1 MIRFGVVLSVVLI
14 AIGLLVTG
22 VVAGSLLLVVIS
34 IGVALLALLVL
45 IGVVISFRHEIFG
58 RTPIGV
64 TAAGTSLAA
73 PAGQGATQGRPVR
86 PEPVTAAALTG
97 LETASRPARVSLAE
111 PAERA
116 TSDRPGPP
124 PAEVRDRSR
133 AKQEPGQPGAAP
145 AGPVSP
151 PDVRQKGAA
160 ARSKAQAAPLPQ
172 APKPAEPAAPAAA
185 RTRADPDES
194 GQREPAAAAER
205 ARPDSTTAGPAG
217 SRSATA
223 ANREGADRG
232 RLATQHGAGRLDRPS
247 AEQPGDRDH
256 AEPHRASRL
265 ERESVRAAG
274 ARSAAAE
281 TAIPAGAPAVAA
293 RDSAAASA
301 GAAAKPAEPT
311 ASAAASGRT
320 PGKPDPAE
328 APPLPTAEAPPL
340 PTAEPARSDEQR
352 DQEEA
357 GSERTR
363 QAEAAEAPAPVAA
376 VASEPAIASTADDT
390 PAGESAAGDD
400 AMQVSV
406 VPGITRYHR
415 SDCQLI
421 RFLSADDLDM
431 MTKQAATENGC
442 VPCKACKPDQL
453 AADPAAG

>member
-172 APKPAEPAAPAAA
+172 APKPAEPAAA

-194 GQREPAAAAER
+194 SQREPAAAAEK

-328 APPLPTAEAPPL
+328 APPLPTAK
-340 PTAEPARSDEQR
+340 PARSDEQR

>member
-86 PEPVTAAALTG
+86 PEPVTVAALTG

-124 PAEVRDRSR
+124 PAEVGDRSR
-133 AKQEPGQPGAAP
+133 AKQELGQPAAAP
-145 AGPVSP
+145 AGPASP
-151 PDVRQKGAA
+151 PDVREKGAA

-281 TAIPAGAPAVAA
+281 TARPAGAPAVAA
-293 RDSAAASA
+293 GDSSSVSVGAAARPSDPMA
-301 GAAAKPAEPT
+301 GAAD
-311 ASAAASGRT
+311 SGRT

-328 APPLPTAEAPPL
+328 APPLPTAK
-340 PTAEPARSDEQR
+340 PARSDEQR

-363 QAEAAEAPAPVAA
+363 QAEAAEAPAPQAA
-376 VASEPAIASTADDT
+376 VASERATASTADDT

-453 AADPAAG
+453 AADAAAG